1 MELPWNICPHCG
13 TPAPGMRREGITLD
27 DALRPL
33 AADEGE
39 DELVLPETFESSE
52 YLPELEQE
60 PEQFEEI
67 IIDEEPD
74 E

>member
-39 DELVLPETFESSE
+39 GELVLPETFESSE